1 VLPKAL
7 RAHLAFV
14 WCQEECTTDT
24 KKLAPAGIDGRER
37 KPLLLKELRRV
48 WQRWPQWSPHSTLLV
63 DDDPIKCERNPP
75 HTAIHPAKWRALRP
89 PDGSELELAPHG
101 ALATYLEALH
111 AAPDTQA
118 RLRPI
123 ERRGGSWYPEL
134 HAHAQAHVAANIY
147 VPPGAAGAGPAAA
160 DGEHSDHH

>member
-1 VLPKAL
+1 MLPKAL

-48 WQRWPQWSPHSTLLV
+48 WQRWPQWRPHSTLLV

-123 ERRGGSWYPEL
+123 ERRGGS
-134 HAHAQAHVAANIY
+134 
-147 VPPGAAGAGPAAA
+147 
-160 DGEHSDHH
+160 